1 MIRKPD
7 FWMCLSRARLDV
19 EYAGDMKKS
28 MVNDRVTKISEE
40 NEPMV
45 CD

>member
-7 FWMCLSRARLDV
+7 FWKGLFRARLDV
-19 EYAGDMKKS
+19 EYAGDMKKRIL
-28 MVNDRVTKISEE
+28 NDRVTKISEE

-45 CD
+45 CN